1 MSYTAGLFS
10 YGEGAVV
17 IPPKPLAKT
26 GWQPDLTT
34 KKFLAWVLPGG
45 GVGPKVAHAAVS
57 LYVKVF
63 EFEVKGNLN
72 ERQIQR
78 WQLYHFG

>member
-57 LYVKVF
+57 LYVKV
-63 EFEVKGNLN
+63 ENLGLTRTY
-72 ERQIQR
+72 ERKIQR
-78 WQLYHFG
+78 